1 MAIRP
6 EHRTQ
11 ARAAYEVL
19 TKEGFRCFIGT
30 KPHNC
35 HVVSVLSGNRKAIQ
49 RVIHMAFHKPEYSI
63 TKVKG
68 KEVIMLHFIKPES
81 PLIEWGATPPVAEG
95 GYGE

>member
-6 EHRTQ
+6 EHSTQ

-30 KPHNC
+30 KPHNR
-35 HVVSVLSGNRKAIQ
+35 HIVSVFSGNRKAIQ
-49 RVIHMAFHKPEYSI
+49 HAIHVAFHKPEYSI

-68 KEVIMLHFIKPES
+68 KEIIMLHFIKPES
-81 PLIEWGATPPVAEG
+81 PFIDWNNLPAGVAETD
-95 GYGE
+95 YE